1 MARFQYAFD
10 DQTFSDFRSQHIDV
24 KVASSSWEKQRY
36 FALRKSVFAQEQKIL
51 PDNEQ
56 DGQDFRAIAIVAL
69 AANCGVSDDVVG
81 AVRIFQLEPQLESQS
96 DAQVNGDAQ
105 ENIWFGGRLCV
116 ARAYRGHQSI
126 GKALINEAVA
136 RAKDLGCTKFL
147 ANVQPQNES
156 YFKSVYWQTLGSV
169 EIAGRPH
176 VRMQA
181 DLTAYPFMPRSHS

>member
-1 MARFQYAFD
+1 MAKLHYAFD
-10 DQTFSDFRSQHIDV
+10 DQTFSDFRSQHIQV
-24 KVASSSWEKQRY
+24 KVADSSWEKQRY

-56 DGQDFRAIAIVAL
+56 DGQDFRAIAIVAM
-69 AANCGVSDDVVG
+69 ASNWGVTDDVVG
-81 AVRIFQLEPQLESQS
+81 AVRIY
-96 DAQVNGDAQ
+96 QVEDDQHNL
-105 ENIWFGGRLCV
+105 WFGGRLCV

-136 RAKDLGCTKFL
+136 RAKDLGCTRFL

-156 YFKSVYWQTLGSV
+156 YFQSVHWQTLGTIEV
-169 EIAGRPH
+169 AGRPH

-181 DLTAYPFMPRSHS
+181 ELEHYPFMPRHL

>member
-10 DQTFSDFRSQHIDV
+10 DQTFNDFRSQHIDV
-24 KVASSSWEKQRY
+24 KVASCSWEKQCY

-81 AVRIFQLEPQLESQS
+81 AVRIYQT
-96 DAQVNGDAQ
+96 DGQVDGQVDSDAQ

-147 ANVQPQNES
+147 ANVQPQNEA
-156 YFKSVYWQTLGSV
+156 YFKSVHWQTLGMV

-176 VRMQA
+176 MRMQA
-181 DLTAYPFMPRSHS
+181 DLTAYPFMPRSQS